1 MDVST
6 NFTVVIISQIYM
18 DQIILYIINL
28 YSFVNYISKL
38 EEKKPAW
45 YNWEEPT

>member
-6 NFTVVIISQIYM
+6 NFTVVIILQIYM
-18 DQIILYIINL
+18 DQIIILYILNL

-38 EEKKPAW
+38 EGKKPA
-45 YNWEEPT
+45 